1 MSNLSSRQ
9 QTAIASFLQVS
20 RVHFGLCRRRTGL
33 WSRLRRFRK
42 TIIQSLLIVGSIGSQ
57 FGGAAYAEISVIE
70 KPETRTERAALSSPT
85 TSTDGGVRSVVERM
99 P

>member
-1 MSNLSSRQ
+1 MSNLSRRQ

-42 TIIQSLLIVGSIGSQ
+42 TMIQTMLIVGSIGSQ
-57 FGGAAYAEISVIE
+57 LGGAAYAEISAIE
-70 KPETRTERAALSSPT
+70 KSETRTERTAPSSST
-85 TSTDGGVRSVVERM
+85 TTTDRGVRSVVERM